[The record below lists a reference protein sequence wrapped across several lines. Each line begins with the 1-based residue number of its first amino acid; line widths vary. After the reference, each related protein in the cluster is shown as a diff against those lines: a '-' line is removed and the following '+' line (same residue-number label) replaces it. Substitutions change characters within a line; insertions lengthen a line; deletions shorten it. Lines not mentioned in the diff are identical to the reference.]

1 MQHPRIMIAGIG
13 VAVLGAAGGITA
25 AAVGT
30 STVASAAPAAGH
42 SAAAT
47 TVRTARVPVG
57 GKLETIL
64 TSATGQPLYY
74 YQPDTASKSFVTGS
88 LAQAWPPLTSGAPAS
103 TGLSGRL
110 SVLNDVNGQQVTYN
124 GHPLYTFVDDHAG
137 LVTGQG
143 VQDFFVATPGLAPL
157 TSGPAPASQAPASQ
171 MAPAGPAGSYSY

>member
-1 MQHPRIMIAGIG
+1 MQRPKIMIASIG

-25 AAVGT
+25 AAVST
-30 STVASAAPAAGH
+30 SSASAAPAASH
-42 SAAAT
+42 SAAAA

-64 TSATGQPLYY
+64 TSATGRPLYY
-74 YQPDTASKSFVTGS
+74 YKPDTAAKSFVTGS
-88 LAQAWPPLTSGAPAS
+88 LAQAWPPLTSAAPA
-103 TGLSGRL
+103 GSGVSGKL

-143 VQDFFVATPGLAPL
+143 VQDFFVATPGLASI
-157 TSGPAPASQAPASQ
+157 TSSQAPASP
-171 MAPAGPAGSYSY
+171 MAPAGSGGYGY